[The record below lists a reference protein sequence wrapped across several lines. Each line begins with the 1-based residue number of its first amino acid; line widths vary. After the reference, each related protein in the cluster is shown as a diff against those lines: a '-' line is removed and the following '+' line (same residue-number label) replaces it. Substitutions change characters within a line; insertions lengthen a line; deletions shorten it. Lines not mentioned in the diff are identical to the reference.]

1 MLNVMATLP
10 PGLEE
15 EACRELRGFN
25 VKVQEVRGLRGRIFF
40 ECPEPEVVKLN
51 YRSRCLER
59 VVVVLLRCEVEGLEE
74 IYRRVRGLEFSR
86 WISSGQSFAIR
97 ASRIGSHPY
106 TSMDIAR
113 EAGRAVIDSY
123 LSSKGVRLKV
133 NLDEPD
139 VIVRVYQVKNELV
152 VGIDTTGDW
161 ALHKRGYRVY
171 DHPAALNPCIA
182 SAMII
187 ASNWKPGDSLIDPMC
202 GGGTIPIEAALKGL
216 NIPPAKFR
224 RKPLAISNLRVF
236 QVYLEALSAEGL
248 HSDSLMLDIWGLDIS
263 PKHVAGAVQNSKAAG
278 VDKVVKFLV
287 GDATRLRRI
296 FDRGFDFA
304 IVNPPYGLRSSSPRA
319 LRKLYNGLASSM
331 VRLLEKRLVTITH
344 RVGTMREA
352 LLSNGFEIEFEKPV
366 KHGDLPCWVLSARPP

>member
-15 EACRELRGFN
+15 EACKELRRFN
-25 VKVQEVRGLRGRIFF
+25 VKIQEVRRLRGRIFF
-40 ECPEPEVVKLN
+40 ECHESEVVRLN
-51 YRSRCLER
+51 YWSRCLER
-59 VVVVLLRCEVEGLEE
+59 IVVLLLRCEVESLEE
-74 IYRRVRGLEFSR
+74 IYRRVRGVEFSR
-86 WISSGQSFAIR
+86 WIDSKQSFAIR

-123 LSSKGVRLKV
+123 LSSKGVRLRV
-133 NLDEPD
+133 DLDEPD
-139 VIVRVYQVKNELV
+139 VIVRVYQVKNELI

-187 ASNWKPGDSLIDPMC
+187 ASNWKPSYSLIDPMC

-216 NIPPAKFR
+216 NIPPARFR
-224 RKPLAISNLRVF
+224 RKPLALSKLKVF
-236 QVYLEALSAEGL
+236 QTYLEAFSAEEFCPDGP
-248 HSDSLMLDIWGLDIS
+248 MLDIWGLDIS

-278 VDKVVKFLV
+278 VDKAIKFLV
-287 GDATRLRRI
+287 GDVARLKKI
-296 FDRGFDFA
+296 FDRGFDFS

-319 LRKLYNGLASSM
+319 LTRLYNGLASSM
-331 VRLLEKRLVTITH
+331 AKLLEKRLVTITH
-344 RVGTMREA
+344 RVGIIREA

-366 KHGDLPCWVLSARPP
+366 KHGDLPCWVLSAKPP

>member
-1 MLNVMATLP
+1 MLNAMATLP

-25 VKVQEVRGLRGRIFF
+25 VNITESRSFRGRVFF

-51 YRSRCLER
+51 YWARCLER
-59 VVVVLLRCEVEGLEE
+59 VVVVLLKCEVEGLEE
-74 IYRRVRGLEFSR
+74 IYRHIRNLDLTH
-86 WISSGQSFAIR
+86 WIGGEQSFAVR

-123 LSSKGVRLKV
+123 MSSKGVRLRV

-139 VIVRVYQVKNELV
+139 VIVRVYQVENELI

-171 DHPAALNPCIA
+171 NHPAALNPCVA
-182 SAMII
+182 SAMVI
-187 ASNWKPGDSLIDPMC
+187 ASNWKPKHSLIDPMC
-202 GGGTIPIEAALKGL
+202 GSGTIPIEAALKGL
-216 NIPPAKFR
+216 KIPPARFR
-224 RKPLAISNLRVF
+224 KKPLALSKIKVF
-236 QVYLEALSAEGL
+236 ETYLEEF
-248 HSDSLMLDIWGLDIS
+248 SLEEPHPHDFTLEIYGVDIS
-263 PKHVAGAVQNSKAAG
+263 PKHLAGAVQNSKAAG
-278 VDKVVKFLV
+278 VDKVVRFLV
-287 GDATRLRRI
+287 GDATMLEKTL
-296 FDRGFDFA
+296 DHSFDFA

-319 LRKLYNGLASSM
+319 LRKLYFGLASSM
-331 VRLLEKRLVTITH
+331 AKLLEKRLVTITH

-352 LLSNGFEIEFEKPV
+352 LLTNGFEIEFEKPV
-366 KHGDLPCWVLSARPP
+366 KHGALPCWVLSAKPP

>member
-1 MLNVMATLP
+1 MLSAMATLP

-15 EACRELRGFN
+15 EACRELRGFD
-25 VKVQEVRGLRGRIFF
+25 VKVTEVRRLRGRIFF
-40 ECPEPEVVKLN
+40 ECPEPEVVRLN
-51 YRSRCLER
+51 YWARCLER
-59 VVVVLLRCEVEGLEE
+59 IIIVLLRCEVEGLEE
-74 IYRRVRGLEFSR
+74 VYKRIRSLEFSC
-86 WISSGQSFAIR
+86 WIDRGQSFAVR
-97 ASRIGSHPY
+97 ASRVGSHPY

-123 LSSKGVRLKV
+123 LASRGVRLRV

-139 VIVRVYQVKNELV
+139 VVVRVYQVKNELV

-182 SAMII
+182 SAMIV
-187 ASNWKPGDSLIDPMC
+187 ASGWRTRYSLIDPMC

-216 NIPPAKFR
+216 NIPPARFR
-224 RKPLAISNLRVF
+224 RKPLALSNLKTF
-236 QVYLEALSAEGL
+236 QTYLEAFPAEMS
-248 HSDSLMLDIWGLDIS
+248 HSDSLTLEIYGLDIS
-263 PKHVAGAVQNSKAAG
+263 PKHLAGAVQNSKAAG
-278 VDKVVKFLV
+278 VDGVIRFLV
-287 GDATRLRRI
+287 GDATRLEKV
-296 FDRGFDFA
+296 FDRSFDYA

-319 LRKLYNGLASSM
+319 LRRLYHGLASSM
-331 VRLLEKRLVTITH
+331 ARLLEKRLATITH

-366 KHGDLPCWVLSARPP
+366 RHGDLPCWVLSARPP